1 MFNNKESK
9 NQSSDSGNINLVS
22 QGTTIKGDII
32 STGDIRIDGHLEGS
46 IQTKGKVVVG
56 TSGHVEGKISCQ
68 NADISGTVNAKITV
82 SELLSLKATAKL
94 TGDINTNKIAI
105 EPGANYTGNCT
116 MGGIVK
122 DINKHATEE
131 KGSAREKMA

>member
-1 MFNNKESK
+1 MFNNKEIKS
-9 NQSSDSGNINLVS
+9 QSSDSGSINLIS
-22 QGTTIKGDII
+22 QGTTIKGDIN

-46 IQTKGKVVVG
+46 VHTKGKVVVG
-56 TSGHVEGKISCQ
+56 PSGHVEGEINCQ
-68 NADISGTVNAKITV
+68 NADVSGTVNAKITV

-122 DINKHATEE
+122 DINKNASDE
-131 KGSAREKMA
+131 KRTPREKMA